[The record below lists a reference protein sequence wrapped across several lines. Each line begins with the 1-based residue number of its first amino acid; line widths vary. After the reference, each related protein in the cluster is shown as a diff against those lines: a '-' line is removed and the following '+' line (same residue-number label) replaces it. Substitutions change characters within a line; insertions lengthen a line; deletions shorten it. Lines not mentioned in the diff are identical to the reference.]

1 MRKLAIEPSKIKG
14 DVYIPSSK
22 SLGHREIICAALA
35 NGVSTVDNIS
45 MSEDIIATCETMA
58 AFGAKFAPI
67 TSKIEGRS
75 ALKVTGCAGKLKAVK
90 NKVDCGESG
99 STLRFLLPFGAMLDE
114 KIEFTGRGKLIKRP
128 LEPFFDIF
136 LKKGIEYKRP
146 EGLSLPHEIK
156 GKLTAGD
163 YELPGNVSSQFITGL
178 LFVLPLLDGKSTIN
192 ITTKLESRS
201 YIDLT
206 IDSLSKYGVQ
216 IKHDNYMKYE
226 IEGNQEYIA
235 CDTMVEGDY
244 SQIAYWLIAGVL
256 SGPVSSKGVNF
267 ASNQGDKAVLEIM
280 QRMGVNFDFIEAK
293 KDSENSVNEV
303 VASNTKTKATVID
316 AENCPD
322 IIPPLAVL
330 AALSEGETRII
341 NAKRLRI
348 KECDRLLAINTELSK
363 LGADITELEDGLVIK
378 GVTSFK
384 GGATINCWNDHRIAM
399 SLAIAAIKC
408 DQAIV
413 LEGAECVNKSYPN
426 FWKDYKAL
434 GAKIT
439 EL

>member
-1 MRKLAIEPSKIKG
+1 MRTLAIEPSKIKG
-14 DVYIPSSK
+14 SVYIPSSK

-45 MSEDIIATCETMA
+45 MSEDIVATCETLA
-58 AFGAKFAPI
+58 AFGAKFESI

-75 ALKVTGCAGKLKAVK
+75 AFRVTGCSGKLKALK

-99 STLRFLLPFGAMLDE
+99 STLRFLMPFGALLDE
-114 KIEFTGRGKLIKRP
+114 KIEFNGRGKLVKRP

-136 LKKGIEYKRP
+136 LKKGIEYKKP
-146 EGLSLPHEIK
+146 EGLSLPLEIK

-178 LFVLPLLDGKSTIN
+178 LFVLPLLEGKSTIT

-206 IDSLSKYGVQ
+206 IDSLSKYGVK
-216 IKHDNYMKYE
+216 IKHDNYMHYE

-244 SQIAYWLIAGVL
+244 SQIAYWLIAGVF
-256 SGPVSSKGVNF
+256 SGPVTSKGVNLE
-267 ASNQGDKAVLEIM
+267 SHQGDKAVLEIM
-280 QRMGVNFDFIEAK
+280 QRMGVNFKFIEDK
-293 KDSENSVNEV
+293 NNTNEV
-303 VASNTKTKATVID
+303 IANSTKTKATVID
-316 AENCPD
+316 AEDCPD

-330 AALSEGETRII
+330 ASLSEGETRII

-348 KECDRLLAINTELSK
+348 KECDRLLAVNTELTK
-363 LGADITELEDGLVIK
+363 LGADITELEDGLIIK
-378 GVTSFK
+378 GVAGFK

-408 DQAIV
+408 DKAII

-426 FWKDYKAL
+426 FWEDYKAL

>member
-1 MRKLAIEPSKIKG
+1 MRTLVIEPSNIKG
-14 DVYIPSSK
+14 SVHIPSSK

-45 MSEDIIATCETMA
+45 MSEDIIATCETLS
-58 AFGAKFAPI
+58 AFGVEFEPLF
-67 TSKIEGRS
+67 SKIEGRS
-75 ALKVTGCAGKLKAVK
+75 ALKIIGCGGKLKAVK
-90 NKVDCGESG
+90 DNVDCGESG

-114 KIEFTGRGKLIKRP
+114 KIKFTGRGKLVKRP

-136 LKKGIEYKRP
+136 SKKGIKYKRE
-146 EGLSLPHEIK
+146 EGLSLPLEIK

-178 LFVLPLLDGKSTIN
+178 LFVLPLLDGNSTIT

-206 IDSLSKYGVQ
+206 IDSLSKYGIK
-216 IKHDNYMKYE
+216 IKHDNYLYYE
-226 IEGNQEYIA
+226 IEGNQEYKA

-256 SGPVSSKGVNF
+256 SGPVSSQGVNF
-267 ASNQGDKAVLEIM
+267 QSNQGDSAIIEIM
-280 QRMGVNFDFIEAK
+280 QKMGVNFDFIEAK
-293 KDSENSVNEV
+293 SENSINEV
-303 VASNTKTKATVID
+303 ITSNTKTKGTIID
-316 AENCPD
+316 ATDCPD

-330 AALSEGETRII
+330 AALSEGETKII

-348 KECDRLLAINTELSK
+348 KECDRLLAINTELTK
-363 LGADITELEDGLVIK
+363 LGADIIELDDGLIIK
-378 GVTSFK
+378 GVNSFK
-384 GGATINCWNDHRIAM
+384 GGVTINCWNDHRIAM

-408 DQAIV
+408 DQAIT
-413 LEGAECVNKSYPN
+413 LEGAECVNKSYPD
-426 FWKDYKAL
+426 FWDDYKAL